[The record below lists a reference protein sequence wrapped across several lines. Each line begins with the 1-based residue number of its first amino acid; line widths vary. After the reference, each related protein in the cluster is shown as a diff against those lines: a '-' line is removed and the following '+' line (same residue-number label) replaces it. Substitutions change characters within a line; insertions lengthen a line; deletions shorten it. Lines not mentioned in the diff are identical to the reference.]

1 MICDE
6 TRDLLIRL
14 ADRYETA
21 EFIVGDPSWWM
32 HQVTGARNQEATAF
46 VASGLSY
53 GSRSQF
59 MPRIGQL
66 LEWAEGDMDRWLRT
80 GAYEEHFVV
89 GDKGC
94 FYRLYNNDTMRHFL
108 DAYRLLLI
116 QHGSL
121 GEYLSTFHFPSAPA
135 RLLPY
140 IGEGDRPQGGGGVQP
155 HTTLHSIEAIC
166 QWFNNHDG
174 GAVVPK
180 DASSACKRVCMFLRW
195 MVRDNSPVDLGLWS
209 SFVDKRTLIMPM
221 DTHVVSE
228 AVKLNLLTS
237 RCASMNAAR
246 RLTEAMR
253 EVFPTDPLK
262 GDFALFGYGVDN

>member
-1 MICDE
+1 MISDE
-6 TRDLLIRL
+6 TRELLIRL
-14 ADRYETA
+14 AERYETA

-32 HQVTGARNQEATAF
+32 HQVQGTRNQEATAF

-80 GAYEEHFVV
+80 GAYQEHFAL
-89 GDKGC
+89 GDKSC
-94 FYRLYNNDTMRHFL
+94 FYRLYNNDTMRRFL
-108 DAYRLLLI
+108 DAYALLMNE
-116 QHGSL
+116 HGSL
-121 GEYLSTFHFPSAPA
+121 GEYISVKNSSFLTPHSSFHA
-135 RLLPY
+135 
-140 IGEGDRPQGGGGVQP
+140 V
-155 HTTLHSIEAIC
+155 EAIC
-166 QWFNNHDG
+166 GWFNNHDG

-209 SFVDKRTLIMPM
+209 SFVDKRSLIMPM

-228 AVKLNLLTS
+228 AMKLNLLTS
-237 RCASMNAAR
+237 RCASMSAAIK
-246 RLTEAMR
+246 LTDAMR

>member
-1 MICDE
+1 MLNFGVLTMESD
-6 TRDLLIRL
+6 TRELLILL
-14 ADRYETA
+14 AERYETA

-32 HQVTGARNQEATAF
+32 HQVQGTRNQEATAF

-80 GAYEEHFVV
+80 GAYQKHFAL
-89 GDKGC
+89 GDKSC
-94 FYRLYNNDTMRHFL
+94 FYRLYNNDTMRRFF
-108 DAYRLLLI
+108 DAYRTMLLE
-116 QHGSL
+116 HGSL
-121 GEYLSTFHFPSAPA
+121 GDYLSSFNSSFHT
-135 RLLPY
+135 
-140 IGEGDRPQGGGGVQP
+140 P
-155 HTTLHSIEAIC
+155 HSSFHAVEAIC
-166 QWFNNHDG
+166 GWFNNHDG

-209 SFVDKRTLIMPM
+209 SFVDKRSLIMPM

-228 AVKLNLLTS
+228 AMKLNLLTS
-237 RCASMNAAR
+237 RCASMSAAIKF
-246 RLTEAMR
+246 TDAMR

-262 GDFALFGYGVDN
+262 GDFALFGYGVTNH